1 MTSIKRTSQL
11 NLRLSFESN
20 PRPIKWKNALNTK
33 SILCSFKF
41 INIQS
46 IIQLHFSTR
55 LKAQRL
61 VQLKVLQFRANLQHS
76 DIFADLFT
84 WMCATYGLVVVAVLC
99 SCTNLVFSSVF
110 FTKKPN
116 FAPTHLSQLD
126 QRVLLYLA
134 RHQLVL
140 SF

>member
-11 NLRLSFESN
+11 NLKFSFESN
-20 PRPIKWKNALNTK
+20 PRPIKWKNALKTK

-46 IIQLHFSTR
+46 IIQLHFSAR

-61 VQLKVLQFRANLQHS
+61 LQLKVLQFRVNLQHS

-84 WMCATYGLVVVAVLC
+84 RMCAIYGLVVVAVLR
-99 SCTNLVFSSVF
+99 SCTNLVF